1 MQAARFEPLSSYPF
15 SLSQDGFVVAEVYVN
30 RHDVVQAL
38 VISLMVVAVDEGC
51 DLGFGIAVQEVV
63 FQEDVVHQGLMRS
76 LDFTLR
82 LQVIRRTTKVL
93 HAFAL

>member
-1 MQAARFEPLSSYPF
+1 
-15 SLSQDGFVVAEVYVN
+15 
-30 RHDVVQAL
+30 
-38 VISLMVVAVDEGC
+38 MVVAVDEGC

-63 FQEDVVHQGLMRS
+63 FQEDAVHQGLMRS
-76 LDFTLR
+76 LNFTLR